1 MKVKSC
7 LAVAGVL
14 LMPLLPLLHGAEER
28 VDLSNTGRWNI
39 WPQGKLRVQPG
50 TDGSLIF
57 DQLNNTGFFAFPVK
71 KNDAV
76 LREFRFRIRAL
87 PENRVKQLEVMVAES
102 GGELF
107 FRQIEL
113 TPEWKSYSFPLSSL
127 ALYTYGNAKIEDG
140 KLDPSAAALI
150 RFNGWPAGRNFEIAD
165 LELVYAE
172 KAEDGSVRETID
184 PARAKW
190 HCWPAADITVKPLDK
205 GGVLVD
211 LMKPGH
217 ASLPMPNNMGELTR
231 VTFTAR
237 LAKGT
242 SPGRQEVMLIE
253 ADEEIHF
260 THVMLTEEP
269 KKFDLPVSAFRH
281 YPYGN
286 AKKIDGKLN
295 PAAVTQLRFN
305 GFGANRQLELS
316 GLELHFRPVEKPK
329 TPVTDNFTIKAI
341 PWSPSG
347 EDFYSNYPDV
357 QNVGIAGNAFTRD
370 GRRTFLLG
378 GWQLDVEGPPWMMR
392 MFSSDVMIYN
402 ADEIYTLYAPKRL
415 PDGKLEISW
424 SENPWFEAI
433 IRRFLGNGI
442 RFWHE
447 HKAHPQWS
455 QIRNL
460 PEFKEVYKAGHFVAY
475 DPFHPQGEAMY
486 MEMFKSWMRYTRKYP
501 IFCYELFNEMI
512 YNNPHRI
519 SREAFR
525 GEMRKKF
532 GSIEKAN
539 KAWNTSFASFDQVNP
554 PGYMTDDG
562 KNDSLPRETLAAR
575 EGRMYPNLLIDWEK
589 FQEER
594 SYEAVKSLMPKMRS
608 LDPRP
613 TVFSTLQSH
622 LNLWLD
628 YTGIGIKPEML
639 TDFSDF
645 YSHEAGFNYPETGGY
660 RSFHYLADVLKRM
673 FFSDAVRGFCP
684 NKPIFNAE
692 APLGVSVRGAHKN
705 DLIESDLAG
714 LHRKWKFFDAT
725 SALPADWEKKN
736 FNDSAWGNVTV
747 PAMWGDDGYRL
758 CQVGL
763 YRTGFK
769 AAKPAEGRLYL
780 NGQGFADK
788 ADLYLNG
795 KKIGSVNGFDA
806 NFTFDITE
814 LIEPENVLAVKIEN
828 RYFLDGT
835 YYGGIRGFVSVNTA
849 PLVPNFKRGIE
860 ERHIRS
866 FFWTQAIRGT
876 SGVMLS
882 YESNFLRPSSR
893 CIPGA
898 KAEIENLADIVFD
911 PAAREPA
918 AVAMVYPIETLRGV
932 THKDYL
938 ETIMSPATTDLMPWY
953 AGALFTRSGTVD
965 VLRDQNLRSG
975 KLPYRAVIV
984 AGHLRSTPAAV
995 DALKQ
1000 YVEQG
1005 GTLIAEYGSLTVN
1018 DETHEALDA
1027 SPLTGVSFLGG
1038 DTASAEYDLPE
1049 LGSGKIHARRVD
1061 GSTRARLEL
1070 RGAKVLLRYKDNS
1083 PLLTENRLGR
1093 GHVFVL
1099 NGTFRGEF
1107 TRTLTEQLLRRNGV
1121 SPLVELAP
1129 LAGHPLP
1136 EDVETALFRDRE
1148 GRRILFLQNFDPDGA
1163 ASAKLASLPAGNYRV
1178 RNASTGRAIPSVSGR
1193 ETWSAQDLASP
1204 WPVRLRQYDP
1214 VVLLIEPEQARPLA
1228 LSGISPIRLAM
1239 LNEIWRLAPEKPEQP
1254 TIAVTP
1260 VSGGVTDGLFGSA
1273 PTAYRLLSDNG
1284 FNIKFH
1290 RNGDSLEGVD
1300 VLLLQNRSFRLNDPG
1315 KILDFVR
1322 AGGSLL
1328 ICGNAPLNYHVIGRN
1343 PKLLEGLGLAEGG
1356 IGSGVLYNR
1365 DDAPP
1370 PADRLRVSCG
1380 DFTADPMTEH
1390 VSKFVTSAA
1399 TCLTRM
1405 PKGAKV
1411 LLSAPE
1417 NSTLAGKPLLVSFPF
1432 GKGKVVWIGD
1442 GWFLRP
1448 LNLELGDNA
1457 QLLVNIVNDLAGR
1470 ATRKLT
1476 DKELSASLFITAD
1489 RLKQAEEDEKA
1500 GRTTMERPAPAQLYV
1515 SGDPGT
1521 LIGIAGGD
1529 PIVDLMKL

>member
-1 MKVKSC
+1 MRIPIC
-7 LAVAGVL
+7 LATAAL
-14 LMPLLPLLHGAEER
+14 LLLPRLLPGVEER
-28 VDLSNTGRWNI
+28 VDLTQTSRWNI
-39 WPQGKLRVQPG
+39 WPQGKLRLQAMP
-50 TDGSLIF
+50 DGSLRF
-57 DQLNNTGFFAFPVK
+57 DQLNNTGFFALPIR

-76 LREFRFRIRAL
+76 LSEFRFRIRAL
-87 PENRVKQLEVMVAES
+87 PENRLKQLEVMVAEN

-107 FRQIEL
+107 FRLIEL
-113 TPEWKSYSFPLSSL
+113 TPEWKLHSFPLSSL
-127 ALYTYGNAKIEDG
+127 KLYTYGNAKIEDG
-140 KLDPSAAALI
+140 KLNPSAAALI
-150 RFNGWPAGRNFEIAD
+150 RFNGWPAGRNYEIAD
-165 LELVYAE
+165 LELVYTE
-172 KAEDGSVRETID
+172 KAADGSIRETVD
-184 PARAKW
+184 LAHAKW
-190 HCWPAADITVKPLDK
+190 HCWPASDVTVKPL
-205 GGVLVD
+205 GENGTVLVD

-217 ASLPMPNNMGELTR
+217 ASLPIPNNIGELAR
-231 VTFTAR
+231 ITFTAR

-242 SPGRQEVMLIE
+242 SPGQQEVMLIE
-253 ADEEIHF
+253 ADDEIHF
-260 THVMLTEEP
+260 TYITLTEEP
-269 KKFDLPVSAFRH
+269 KKFDLPVSVFKH

-286 AKKIDGKLN
+286 AKKIDGKLD
-295 PAAVTQLRFN
+295 PSAVTQLRFN

-316 GLELHFRPVEKPK
+316 DLELHFSPVEKPA
-329 TPVTDNFTIKAI
+329 TPVTDNFTIKPTPYPAVGVNYD
-341 PWSPSG
+341 SS
-347 EDFYSNYPDV
+347 YPDV
-357 QNVGIAGNAFTRD
+357 QDVGIAGNAFTRD
-370 GRRTFLLG
+370 GHRTFLLG

-392 MFSSDVMIYN
+392 MFSADVMIYN
-402 ADEIYTLYAPKRL
+402 ADEIYTLYAPRRL
-415 PDGKLEISW
+415 PNGKLEISW
-424 SENPWFEAI
+424 SENPWYEAI

-460 PEFKEVYKAGHFVAY
+460 PEFREVYKAGHFVPY

-486 MEMFKSWMRYTRKYP
+486 IEMFKSWMRYTRKYP

-525 GEMRKKF
+525 EAMRKKF

-539 KAWNTSFASFDQVNP
+539 RAWNTSFSSFDQVNP
-554 PGYMTDDG
+554 PGYTTDDG
-562 KNDSLPRETLAAR
+562 QNESLPRETLAAR
-575 EGRMYPNLLIDWEK
+575 EGRSYPNLLIDWEK

-608 LDPRP
+608 LDPRSK
-613 TVFSTLQSH
+613 VYSTLQSH

-628 YTGIGIKPEML
+628 YTGIGIKPETL

-645 YSHEAGFNYPETGGY
+645 YSHEAGFNYPETGGF
-660 RSFHYLADVLKRM
+660 RSFDSLSDLLKRM
-673 FFSDAVRGFCP
+673 FFSDAVRGFSP
-684 NKPIFNAE
+684 DKPIFNAE

-725 SALPADWEKKN
+725 SSLPADWERKN
-736 FNDSAWGNVTV
+736 FDDSAWGKVTV

-769 AAKPAEGRLYL
+769 AAKPTEGKLYL

-795 KKIGSVNGFDA
+795 KKIGSVDGFDA

-814 LIEPENVLAVKIEN
+814 SIEPENVLAVKIEN

-849 PLVPNFKRGIE
+849 PLVPDFKREVE
-860 ERHIRS
+860 ERHVRS
-866 FFWTQAIRGT
+866 FLWTQAIRGT
-876 SGVMLS
+876 SGVMLC

-893 CIPGA
+893 SIPGA

-911 PAAREPA
+911 PAARQSA
-918 AVAMVYPIETLRGV
+918 AVAMVYPIETLRSI

-953 AGALFTRSGTVD
+953 AGALFTRSGMVD
-965 VLRDQNLRSG
+965 VLRDQDLRNGS
-975 KLPYRAVIV
+975 LPYRAIIV

-995 DALKQ
+995 DALKK

-1005 GTLIAEYGSLTVN
+1005 GTLIAEYGSLSVN
-1018 DETHEALDA
+1018 DETHETLDA
-1027 SPLTGVSFLGG
+1027 SALTGVAFLGC
-1038 DTASAEYDLPE
+1038 DTAPAEYDLPE
-1049 LGSGKIHARRVD
+1049 LGRGKIHARRID

-1070 RGAKVLLRYKDNS
+1070 RGAEVLLRYKDNS
-1083 PLLTENRLGR
+1083 PLLTENRLGKGR
-1093 GHVFVL
+1093 VFVL

-1121 SPLVELAP
+1121 APLIDLAP

-1136 EDVETALFRDRE
+1136 ENVETALFRDKE
-1148 GRRILFLQNFDPDGA
+1148 GRHILFLQNLDPDGA
-1163 ASAKLASLPAGNYRV
+1163 ASAKLAHLPAGGYRV
-1178 RNASTGRAIPSVSGR
+1178 RNASTGRTIPSVSGK
-1193 ETWSAQDLASP
+1193 EIWSAQDLASP
-1204 WPVRLRQYDP
+1204 WPVRLRQFDP
-1214 VVLLIEPEQARPLA
+1214 VVLLIEPEEIRPLT
-1228 LSGISPIRLAM
+1228 LSGISPVRLAM
-1239 LNEIWRLAPEKPEQP
+1239 LNEIWRLVPEKPGQP
-1254 TIAVTP
+1254 TIGVTP

-1273 PTAYRLLSDNG
+1273 PTAYRLLCDNS
-1284 FNIKFH
+1284 FNVKLL

-1300 VLLLQNRSFRLNDPG
+1300 MLLLQNRSFRLNEPQ

-1370 PADRLRVSCG
+1370 PSDLLRVICR
-1380 DFTADPMTEH
+1380 DFTEDPMTEH
-1390 VSKFVTSAA
+1390 VESFVSSAA

-1405 PKGAKV
+1405 PEGAQV
-1411 LLSAPE
+1411 LLRAPE
-1417 NSTLAGKPLLVSFPF
+1417 NSTLAGKPLLVSFPY
-1432 GKGKVVWIGD
+1432 GRGKVVWIGD

-1448 LNLELGDNA
+1448 LNLELGNNA
-1457 QLLVNIVNDLAGR
+1457 QLLVNIANSLTGR
-1470 ATRKLT
+1470 SPRKLT
-1476 DKELSASLFITAD
+1476 DQELSASLFITAD
-1489 RLKQAEEDEKA
+1489 RLKQAEEEEKA
-1500 GRTTMERPAPAQLYV
+1500 GHTTMERPVPARLYV
-1515 SGDPGT
+1515 SSDQGT
-1521 LIGIAGGD
+1521 LVGIAGGD
-1529 PIVDLMKL
+1529 PIVDLMNL

>member
-172 KAEDGSVRETID
+172 KAKDGSVCETID

-190 HCWPAADITVKPLDK
+190 HCWPAADITVKPLGK

-242 SPGRQEVMLIE
+242 SPGQQEVMLIE

-295 PAAVTQLRFN
+295 PAAVIQLRFN